1 MSLNYNDILEDE
13 SPRFNYSIPPKEQPH
28 PKNWFGNR
36 SKLNSP
42 DVYEY
47 KNINNET
54 CFYVE
59 RKEVGNDKIF
69 YHYSFDIDK
78 NSWVQKAWPD
88 NRPLFREQYLTKN
101 SKPILLVEGE
111 KCVKFCENN
120 TFIKEHYLPMTWSGG
135 GYAVSKT
142 NFQHLKNRQ
151 VVLFPDNDEP
161 GRLAMH
167 EIAFNLIKNKII
179 EKDIKFVTIPKEI
192 SLPESW
198 DLADQFPKGYNV
210 ENFLTPGS
218 IFLKNYNPKE
228 NKKIWEDLE
237 QKVIEKEIKVKQKEI
252 VNKYVYVSDRDD
264 FRDTEKNIYLDIKRM
279 DHWHLVLTKRGESMS
294 KRLLKDPKL
303 KKVYRVICHA
313 GLSSGVVKVA
323 DEFSEVKPGI
333 YYNTYIKPNIISK
346 LGDVSVIANYY
357 EWLFGKEN
365 WNVIAKF
372 IHVLIKHGGRKINW
386 VPVLISQVEGA
397 GKGLLASLIKSL
409 LGYSNVLTN
418 VSVEQLVEKHST
430 VIEDRQLICL
440 NELSF
445 TGYKADKREVSN
457 RLKSIFADPFIV
469 INPKNKPNY
478 ETPNICN
485 FMVNS
490 NDDRCLHL
498 EQSSRRYFIIN
509 IKHDREQIIK
519 KLNNS
524 DVLKTIL
531 ETIKGGEQLS
541 FLLNYFENIELP
553 DYLEFIQRAPASSD
567 LQDMIESSKDDIHKY
582 LDHSFESGNGPFW
595 QVHQEDFSGMI
606 NVFNLMHNLRGIN
619 KGEMETVP
627 KHSQHQIETWLKS
640 KCTRWPNGEWSKT
653 IKSENGRIRVW
664 LIKDKKFNGK
674 YISEMTEN
682 EAGLIYGLNRHFPT
696 PSDKQKWIDK
706 FNGKQEQHSFY

>member
-13 SPRFNYSIPPKEQPH
+13 APKFNYSIPPKDQPH
-28 PKNWFGNR
+28 PKKWFGNR
-36 SKLNSP
+36 SKLISP

-59 RKEVGNDKIF
+59 RKQIGNDKTF
-69 YHYSFDIDK
+69 FHFSFDVDK
-78 NSWVQKAWPD
+78 NSWVQKAWTE

-167 EIAFNLIKNKII
+167 EIAFILIKNKII

-198 DLADQFPKGYNV
+198 DLADQFPKGYNA

-218 IFLKNYNPKE
+218 IYLKNYNPKE

-252 VNKYVYVSDRDD
+252 INKYVYVSDRDD

-279 DHWHLVLTKRGESMS
+279 DHWHLVLTKKGEVMS
-294 KRLLKDPKL
+294 KRLLKDSKL

-313 GLSSGVVKVA
+313 GISSGVIKVA

-333 YYNTYIKPNIISK
+333 YFNTYVKPNIISK
-346 LGDVSVIANYY
+346 PGDVSIITDYY

-365 WNVIAKF
+365 WNFIAKF

-469 INPKNKPNY
+469 INPKNKPTQY
-478 ETPNICN
+478 
-485 FMVNS
+485 
-490 NDDRCLHL
+490 
-498 EQSSRRYFIIN
+498 
-509 IKHDREQIIK
+509 
-519 KLNNS
+519 KL
-524 DVLKTIL
+524 
-531 ETIKGGEQLS
+531 
-541 FLLNYFENIELP
+541 
-553 DYLEFIQRAPASSD
+553 
-567 LQDMIESSKDDIHKY
+567 
-582 LDHSFESGNGPFW
+582 
-595 QVHQEDFSGMI
+595 
-606 NVFNLMHNLRGIN
+606 
-619 KGEMETVP
+619 
-627 KHSQHQIETWLKS
+627 
-640 KCTRWPNGEWSKT
+640 
-653 IKSENGRIRVW
+653 
-664 LIKDKKFNGK
+664 
-674 YISEMTEN
+674 
-682 EAGLIYGLNRHFPT
+682 PT
-696 PSDKQKWIDK
+696 
-706 FNGKQEQHSFY
+706 